1 MINYQSKT
9 FGAATGQPDVMNI
22 NALMCWRWDWWKAQT
37 IESNN
42 INQPWWLKTLSFD
55 NGMWGCEVGHT
66 VCSISG
72 WSYDN
77 GPISSVKVGAL
88 VQFYLRGL
96 GGCKRA
102 LKIQKK
108 KPARAAGLTWH
119 LKRSF
124 LSLSFSFKKLY
135 LSALSHSG
143 SAEEMRKSAF
153 AEYIFLSWGAGS
165 LCDRNNI
172 KGKAIFR

>member
-9 FGAATGQPDVMNI
+9 FRAATGQPDVMNI
-22 NALMCWRWDWWKAQT
+22 NALICWRWDWWKAQT

-77 GPISSVKVGAL
+77 RPISSAGVGA
-88 VQFYLRGL
+88 
-96 GGCKRA
+96 CKRA
-102 LKIQKK
+102 LKIQKQ

-124 LSLSFSFKKLY
+124 LSLRCCNY
-135 LSALSHSG
+135 RHSG

-153 AEYIFLSWGAGS
+153 AVYIFLSWRAS
-165 LCDRNNI
+165 SHCVTETI
-172 KGKAIFR
+172 